1 MLRSIAYVSS
11 ATRSFIPEQLD
22 ALLLDA
28 RMFNASVSVS
38 GVLFF
43 HKDRFFQY
51 FEGPIEGVEAVYS
64 RIRNSSSHHQI
75 NELLA
80 TDITRRYFD
89 TWHMG
94 FCEAPE
100 TAVQQLANASWE
112 QAMPITRDE
121 FQGFKGLELAVYYW
135 NRWSAERS
143 PSTSATGL

>member
-1 MLRSIAYVSS
+1 MLTSVAYVSR
-11 ATRSFIPEQLD
+11 ATRIFIPQQLD

-28 RMFNASVSVS
+28 RMFNASVDVT

-51 FEGPIEGVEAVYS
+51 FEGPDPCVQTVYQ
-64 RIRNSSSHHQI
+64 RIRQSSSHRDIQ
-75 NELLA
+75 ELLEVE
-80 TDITRRYFD
+80 TPRRYFE

-94 FCEAPE
+94 FCDAPE

-121 FQGFKGLELAVYYW
+121 FQASKGLELTVHFW
-135 NRWSAERS
+135 NRWRAES
-143 PSTSATGL
+143 SSSSLSVGP

>member
-1 MLRSIAYVSS
+1 MLRAIAYVSR

-28 RMFNASVSVS
+28 RMFNASVNVS

-51 FEGPIEGVEAVYS
+51 FEGPAESVDAVYS

-75 NELLA
+75 VELLA
-80 TDITRRYFD
+80 TDTARRYFD

-94 FCEAPE
+94 FCDAPE
-100 TAVQQLANASWE
+100 TTMRQLANASWE

-121 FQGFKGLELAVYYW
+121 FQGFKGLELAVYHW
-135 NRWSAERS
+135 NKWSAERS
-143 PSTSATGL
+143 PSSSPAGV